1 MQKCI
6 LLNMFPCR
14 VIFALGIQMQEQLQ
28 SDHTGKTLPAPK
40 WFLASTENVMGIL
53 EVTEVHLSD
62 TWKISVHK

>member
-1 MQKCI
+1 MQECV
-6 LLNMFPCR
+6 LLNMLPCR

-28 SDHTGKTLPAPK
+28 SDRTVKTLPAPK
-40 WFLASTENVMGIL
+40 WFLAPAENVMGIL

>member
-1 MQKCI
+1 MQKSI
-6 LLNMFPCR
+6 LLNIFPCR

-28 SDHTGKTLPAPK
+28 PHHTVKTLPAPK

-53 EVTEVHLSD
+53 EVTEVRLSD